1 MTNKVNKSN
10 GFAQDMIRNFTMSN
24 RTHKSQISYFTE
36 MFANNCQYNVD
47 KKKTK
52 IEQWELEK
60 LELYKDHKENG
71 TLLDMDRILQLNNDI
86 GWYEENIAVA
96 ESLKDYFQTASQ
108 QMFPEEHQKSEQ
120 VDDAL
125 AKLEEQYKAQKAA
138 S

>member
-1 MTNKVNKSN
+1 
-10 GFAQDMIRNFTMSN
+10 
-24 RTHKSQISYFTE
+24 
-36 MFANNCQYNVD
+36 
-47 KKKTK
+47 
-52 IEQWELEK
+52 
-60 LELYKDHKENG
+60 
-71 TLLDMDRILQLNNDI
+71 MDRILQLNNDI

-96 ESLKDYFQTASQ
+96 ESLRDYFQTASQ